1 MKFATFGH
9 PPSSVQQAAIVPS
22 ALASFDRLWAQIAVI
37 GISTSFCNAI
47 VYYPLR
53 SGLENPHLLIPSCIL
68 VVTAALLAPLLLPY
82 RGLMSD
88 LRWRTVAMPILTF
101 AVLGSVVFALVTQSF
116 LFIFYVAICLV
127 GASRAIQLLRPEGL
141 ANFIFCIFTGGLI
154 GLYLFCTVQSLN
166 YAGLYSPEQA
176 LLGTL
181 NHDTT
186 FHSAL
191 AFMIQN
197 YGVPSI
203 GMDGIVPLKYHFGSH
218 FWFAGL
224 GRLAATEPLFSYGA
238 GVPIVLAPMLITS
251 LFLSGASV
259 DQGQRPLAGYLL
271 IGIALVLL
279 SDNIG
284 WQSYYISESYTCG
297 LIGLL
302 LLLPLL
308 ASLASEQTF
317 SRQQQLM
324 AFALAIAAIPLLVV
338 LKISVGALWTAAL
351 GYLLLRRYGFGIRS
365 VLIGAATSAVFL
377 LVLWKIS
384 PAASDY
390 KVTGNSIVVPF
401 YFFRRM
407 ERSSFSS
414 FVIPIIL
421 LLSQTRLYGG
431 PGLVAMAKQRS
442 NLMIEAMIVMLV
454 LGSIPPILG
463 IPQDSAVWY
472 FLNVAQWMAIALLI
486 AQDAPKFSVAT
497 NVIATRALP
506 LIFSLA
512 FVLMLTLYYGV
523 YQQALSV
530 VNAADKKANGQLL
543 NTRSVSQYFRE
554 ALSREHVMWDR
565 AFRAIVANNVGEQI
579 TQTVRKQLPSPD
591 RNTAVFIP
599 PENTAFWSLHNG
611 CHERFNTQVA
621 LTGQPSLLG
630 GPPESYGCDSD
641 VYTSDYGSNFKSK
654 DLSDTALCDHAK
666 MRHIQRVLIIGDGTM
681 GGRNRMLDCK

>member
-297 LIGLL
+297 ADRLAPPASSACKPCKRADF
-302 LLLPLL
+302 LPPTTIDGFRTCDCSNSLTRGFKNFSGRTL
-308 ASLASEQTF
+308 DSRAGISAASPLRFWDPICSYRCRDKRSLSSRAMENF
-317 SRQQQLM
+317 SRGQRLQ
-324 AFALAIAAIPLLVV
+324 
-338 LKISVGALWTAAL
+338 
-351 GYLLLRRYGFGIRS
+351 GYG
-365 VLIGAATSAVFL
+365 
-377 LVLWKIS
+377 
-384 PAASDY
+384 
-390 KVTGNSIVVPF
+390 
-401 YFFRRM
+401 
-407 ERSSFSS
+407 
-414 FVIPIIL
+414 
-421 LLSQTRLYGG
+421 
-431 PGLVAMAKQRS
+431 
-442 NLMIEAMIVMLV
+442 
-454 LGSIPPILG
+454 
-463 IPQDSAVWY
+463 
-472 FLNVAQWMAIALLI
+472 
-486 AQDAPKFSVAT
+486 
-497 NVIATRALP
+497 
-506 LIFSLA
+506 
-512 FVLMLTLYYGV
+512 
-523 YQQALSV
+523 
-530 VNAADKKANGQLL
+530 
-543 NTRSVSQYFRE
+543 
-554 ALSREHVMWDR
+554 
-565 AFRAIVANNVGEQI
+565 
-579 TQTVRKQLPSPD
+579 
-591 RNTAVFIP
+591 
-599 PENTAFWSLHNG
+599 
-611 CHERFNTQVA
+611 
-621 LTGQPSLLG
+621 
-630 GPPESYGCDSD
+630 
-641 VYTSDYGSNFKSK
+641 
-654 DLSDTALCDHAK
+654 
-666 MRHIQRVLIIGDGTM
+666 
-681 GGRNRMLDCK
+681 